1 MVVGIPAYVLHL
13 AVAVV
18 ADVAKVDG
26 GRRLLVV
33 IEEHYYEIVVVGT
46 CRQTV
51 EAQPSDVDRLSD
63 EEFETFR
70 LRHTWQIVALDVL
83 TQTIDVAVGLVFG

>member
-1 MVVGIPAYVLHL
+1 MVVGIPAHVLHL

-18 ADVAKVDG
+18 ADVAEVDG

-33 IEEHYYEIVVVGT
+33 IEEHHHEVVVVGT
-46 CRQTV
+46 SRQAV

-70 LRHTWQIVALDVL
+70 FRHTWQIVALDVL
-83 TQTIDVAVGLVFG
+83 TQTIDVAVGFVLG